1 MLRGCC
7 TFPASVTCL
16 QRMPG
21 LSDTP
26 GYQCS
31 RVKGPGEVQGVLQQA
46 EEEPHVSK
54 HSCYSLERCL
64 YHLYFFPRK
73 SRNLWFWFLD
83 EKSGL
88 FPFFWYH
95 GHSGTFPQRPF
106 LPVCGTGVS
115 PVLQS
120 WPDCMRDLL
129 LAGALAFW
137 RGWNVAEAFRPLL
150 TMEQRLYVSP
160 GCPLEPLLP

>member
-1 MLRGCC
+1 MLCGCC

-21 LSDTP
+21 LSDMP
-26 GYQCS
+26 GYQRS
-31 RVKGPGEVQGVLQQA
+31 EVKGPGEVQGVLQQA
-46 EEEPHVSK
+46 EKEPHVSK

-73 SRNLWFWFLD
+73 TRNHWFWFLD
-83 EKSGL
+83 EKSRL
-88 FPFFWYH
+88 FPFFWCH

-106 LPVCGTGVS
+106 LPLCGTGVS

-120 WPDCMRDLL
+120 WPDCMRGLL

-137 RGWNVAEAFRPLL
+137 RGWDVAEAFRPFL

-160 GCPLEPLLP
+160 GCPPEPPLP